1 MSAEAVCEH
10 VRQRLGFQIVAELR
24 RPDGSVPLLQLDP
37 AWEETFIAHEIEGE
51 RGQADIALPPD
62 AFNRLVQMV
71 SDKIGRSAE
80 AGAYP
85 GIVTSVKRRRFLRT
99 VLAAK
104 GILNPVLS
112 YEELGTDARPA
123 LLGLVPT

>member
-1 MSAEAVCEH
+1 M
-10 VRQRLGFQIVAELR
+10 
-24 RPDGSVPLLQLDP
+24 PDGADGAGGGADGAHRPGLGRGVVGTVDLGACDLGPAVDARCAGANRRACGGRVVRGVPGIDWIR
-37 AWEETFIAHEIEGE
+37 AATFV
-51 RGQADIALPPD
+51 
-62 AFNRLVQMV
+62 AFI
-71 SDKIGRSAE
+71 DTP
-80 AGAYP
+80 GAYP

-112 YEELGTDARPA
+112 YEELGTDAKPA